1 MMQNYIKRTGE
12 VHKGFLQGTL
22 IQSSVSNSLVE
33 NFSTAR
39 TLQGITRFFVERA

>member
-33 NFSTAR
+33 NFLTAN
-39 TLQGITRFFVERA
+39 FVQYQRQMNE